1 MTFFLDNLTAIIVG
15 TVLLGA
21 LLVLQQRGQQ
31 KAVEAT
37 QRYRSEALVAELAS
51 TIERDLENARS
62 RAETERSFAIDA
74 AVGSLGADVYRFR
87 LRRATAADGTA
98 YTSLVSFPTL
108 LRPNQLSASPVGVV
122 SYHVEETG
130 ETAMVDGRQ
139 RPLLRATR
147 YEWPRGGPLRQTAVY
162 ERLVGLDVV
171 ALGAGGAETDETL
184 AFGESPVRVRL
195 TLEAA
200 PEVTRA
206 LTTEG
211 AGPLTAIRHGR
222 TIRIVGG
229 TTPAAGTAPV
239 DATTR
244 GGIPALPGD
253 PTYDASAT
261 PVVAPGRP

>member
-1 MTFFLDNLTAIIVG
+1 MTFLLDNLTAVIVG

-31 KAVEAT
+31 KAVEAA
-37 QRYRSEALVAELAS
+37 QRYRAESMVAELA
-51 TIERDLENARS
+51 TTVERELENARG
-62 RAETERSFAIDA
+62 RAETERAFA
-74 AVGSLGADVYRFR
+74 VVTGEGSLGADTYRFR
-87 LRRATAADGTA
+87 LRRATASDGTE

-130 ETAMVDGRQ
+130 ETARVDGRD

-147 YEWPRGGPLRQTAVY
+147 YEFPRGGPLRRTAVY
-162 ERLVGLDVV
+162 ERLVDVDVV
-171 ALGAGGAETDETL
+171 ALGAGGSETDATDAFSET
-184 AFGESPVRVRL
+184 PVRIRL
-195 TLEAA
+195 AIESA

-222 TIRIVGG
+222 TVRIAGG
-229 TTPAAGTAPV
+229 STTTAGSTPV
-239 DATTR
+239 DLSVR

-253 PTYDASAT
+253 PTYDPSVT
-261 PVVAPGRP
+261 PAVAP